1 MKISKAVITAGG
13 WGTRFLPVTKAQPKE
28 LLPLVDKPL
37 IQYAVEEAVDCGLKE
52 IIIVINP
59 GKEAIQRYFEPSPE
73 LEQALKEKGK
83 EGLLAQVKNISAMA
97 DFHFVIQEE
106 PLGLGNAVLVA
117 EEAVGDEPFALFL
130 PDDIIEGKPSAMEQ
144 MLAIYERHG
153 SSVVAVEQVP
163 REAIS
168 SYGIVDAREV
178 EQRVYEVL
186 GLIEKPHPDEA
197 PSNLGIVGRY
207 ILMPQIFQALKN
219 TEPGALGELQ
229 ITDGM
234 ATLLKSQPIYAY
246 EFQGKRHDVG
256 NPLGFLKASI
266 ELALKRED
274 IGPEL
279 REFLESL

>member
-37 IQYAVEEAVDCGLKE
+37 IQYAVEEAVACGLKE

-97 DFHFVIQEE
+97 DFHFVLQEE
-106 PLGLGNAVLVA
+106 PLGLGHAVMMA

-153 SSVVAVEQVP
+153 SSVVAVERVP

-178 EQRVYEVL
+178 EQRLYEVL
-186 GLIEKPHPDEA
+186 GLVEKPHPDEA
-197 PSNLGIVGRY
+197 PSDLGIVGRY

-234 ATLLKSQPIYAY
+234 ATLLKSQPVYAY

-274 IGPEL
+274 MGPPL

>member
-37 IQYAVEEAVDCGLKE
+37 IQYAVEEAVGCGLKE

-83 EGLLAQVKNISAMA
+83 DGLLAQVKNISAMA
-97 DFHFVIQEE
+97 DFHFVLQEE
-106 PLGLGNAVLVA
+106 PLGLGHAVMMA

-153 SSVVAVEQVP
+153 FSVVAVEQVP
-163 REAIS
+163 KEAIP

-178 EQRVYEVL
+178 EQRLYEVL
-186 GLIEKPHPDEA
+186 GLVEKPHPDEA
-197 PSNLGIVGRY
+197 PSSLGIVGRY
-207 ILMPQIFQALKN
+207 ILMPQIFEALKN
-219 TEPGALGELQ
+219 TEPGALEELQ

-234 ATLLKSQPIYAY
+234 ATLLKSQPVYAY

>member
-37 IQYAVEEAVDCGLKE
+37 IQYAVEEAVACGLKE

-97 DFHFVIQEE
+97 DFHFVLQEE
-106 PLGLGNAVLVA
+106 PLGLGHAVMMA

-153 SSVVAVEQVP
+153 SSVVAVERVP

-178 EQRVYEVL
+178 EQRLYEVL
-186 GLIEKPHPDEA
+186 GLVEKPHPDEA
-197 PSNLGIVGRY
+197 PSDLGIVGRY

-234 ATLLKSQPIYAY
+234 THLLKSQPIYAY

-274 IGPEL
+274 IGPPL